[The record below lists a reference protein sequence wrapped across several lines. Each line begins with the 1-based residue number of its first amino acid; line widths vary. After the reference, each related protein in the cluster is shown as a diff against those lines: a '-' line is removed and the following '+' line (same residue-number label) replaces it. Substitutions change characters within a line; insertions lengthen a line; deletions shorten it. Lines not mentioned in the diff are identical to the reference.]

1 MLDLNLTSSFTIK
14 AMQIT
19 ILAATFAAACVLNAQ
34 DANPLSTEAKQA
46 YMAVKN
52 DILKSAEKMP
62 EENYSFKPAPRVRTF
77 GQILGH
83 VAEEQYF
90 FCGSVKGEQKAA
102 DIEKAK
108 ITKTD
113 LLAALRDSFAYCDA
127 VYEGLTDATAI
138 QMVKVGHSQRT
149 RLGMLWGNTIH
160 DNSHYGNLVTYL
172 RIKGLVP
179 PSTEGQ

>member
-1 MLDLNLTSSFTIK
+1 MKMTI
-14 AMQIT
+14 AGLI
-19 ILAATFAAACVLNAQ
+19 ACAWLLNAQ
-34 DANPLSTEAKQA
+34 EVNPLSSEAKEA
-46 YMAVKN
+46 YSAVKD

-83 VAEEQYF
+83 LAEEQYLY
-90 FCGSVKGEQKAA
+90 CGAAKGEQKAA
-102 DIEKAK
+102 DIEK
-108 ITKTD
+108 TKTSKAD
-113 LLAALRDSFAYCDA
+113 LLTALHGAFAYCDA
-127 VYEGLTDATAI
+127 VYDGLTDATAV
-138 QMVKVGHSQRT
+138 QMVKVGQSQHT
-149 RLGMLWGNTIH
+149 RLRILWGNTVH